1 MFSTLSLLSRS
12 AVNRH
17 EAAALRKQRRHEY
30 SNIELN
36 QVTYT
41 EMHLVSLVHGFRDGS
56 RSGTLFGRNVNPDL
70 DPTFLKEMFNPHGAD
85 PLPPSSMC
93 SEDR

>member
-1 MFSTLSLLSRS
+1 MFSTLSLLSQS

-17 EAAALRKQRRHEY
+17 EAAALRKQRRHKF

-56 RSGTLFGRNVNPDL
+56 RSETLFERKVDPDL
-70 DPTFLKEMFNPHGAD
+70 DPTCLNEK
-85 PLPPSSMC
+85 
-93 SEDR
+93 